1 MGTSG
6 SDDILMWMG
15 NWCQSKRPVD
25 FSYFRFETRITFMIH
40 ISSLLSK
47 VAGF

>member
-15 NWCQSKRPVD
+15 KWCQSKRPGG
-25 FSYFRFETRITFMIH
+25 FSYFIFETRIIVKIP
-40 ISSLLSK
+40 ISS
-47 VAGF
+47 FII

>member
-15 NWCQSKRPVD
+15 NWCQSERPMG
-25 FSYFRFETRITFMIH
+25 FSYSVFETRITVTIP
-40 ISSLLSK
+40 ISS
-47 VAGF
+47 FII